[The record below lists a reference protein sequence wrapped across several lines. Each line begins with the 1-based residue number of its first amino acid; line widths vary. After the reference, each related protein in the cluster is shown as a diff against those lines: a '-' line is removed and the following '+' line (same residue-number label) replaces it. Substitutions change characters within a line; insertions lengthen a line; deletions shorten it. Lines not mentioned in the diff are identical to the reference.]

1 MRQDKKSQPST
12 VNPAEAVHSLSASQM
27 FAEHG
32 TTGLNSWGGYI
43 YEEYQAD
50 LRGVQGYEKFR
61 EMMLSSA
68 IVGGV
73 VFALEQILLS
83 LRWTVEKGEGRDGEK
98 AAEFVEQCLHDM
110 AYTWRDTLVEL
121 LTFLW
126 YGWSVMELCL
136 KERKGDSPSG
146 TDDEGFPLPSSQY
159 DDGKIGWH
167 KFSIRGQETLDH
179 WELSK
184 HNDLLG
190 FWQRDPKSGQQ
201 TFIGRN
207 KLLHFKTTSS
217 QRNPEGRSVLRTA
230 YRAYHF
236 LRRIEEIEAIGI
248 ERNAT
253 GLPVITPP
261 EGVDL
266 WANTPAMKQKLDYAK
281 RVVSGV
287 RRDSLMGIVKPFG
300 WQFELTR
307 APGSD
312 PIDSRKVI
320 DGYKW
325 DIARCVLAQFL
336 EQGRQQVGSFAAK
349 VSDVQLFLLA
359 IKGWVTHVS
368 SEIQARAVLPLVT
381 IYNKFDLK
389 KPPTIKVEDPTEKS
403 LEELAAALKDLT
415 PGGWVTPYRDGELFI
430 LRKAGMPEPPP
441 EEKPEP
447 TPANLQQLPPPNPQ
461 DQGQPPTADQGQPG
475 LKGPPPVSPAGAAPA
490 GRSVASNPLTT
501 TTKSSLG
508 DLL

>member
-1 MRQDKKSQPST
+1 MPARTRTNQTST
-12 VNPAEAVHSLSASQM
+12 PTAEALHPLPASAM
-27 FAEHG
+27 MVEKG
-32 TTGLNSWGGYI
+32 TTGLNEWGGSVA
-43 YEEYQAD
+43 EEYLAD
-50 LRGVQGYEKFR
+50 LRGVQGYQKYR
-61 EMMLSSA
+61 EMRLSSA
-68 IVGGV
+68 IVGGI
-73 VFALEQILLS
+73 VFALEQVLLS
-83 LRWTVEKGEGRDGEK
+83 LRWTVEKGEGKDGVK
-98 AAEFVEQCLHDM
+98 AAEHVEQCLQDM
-110 AYTWRDTLVEL
+110 AYTWRDTVSEFLS
-121 LTFLW
+121 FLW
-126 YGWSVMELCL
+126 YGWAVAEIVL

-146 TDDEGFPLPSSQY
+146 TDEDGYPLPGSQY

-184 HNDLLG
+184 RNDLLG

-201 TFIGRN
+201 VFIGRS

-217 QRNPEGRSVLRTA
+217 QRNPEGLSVLRTA
-230 YRAYHF
+230 YRSYHF
-236 LRRIEEIEAIGI
+236 MRRLEEVEAIGI

-281 RVVSGV
+281 KVVTGV
-287 RRDSLMGIVKPFG
+287 RRDALMGIVKPFG
-300 WQFELTR
+300 WTFELTR

-312 PIDSRKVI
+312 PIDTGKVI
-320 DGYKW
+320 ERYSW
-325 DIARCVLAQFL
+325 AIARCVLAQFL
-336 EQGRQQVGSFAAK
+336 EQGRQQVGSFASK

-359 IKGWVTHVS
+359 IKGWTWHLS
-368 SEIQARAVLPLVT
+368 SEIQARAVLPMVT
-381 IYNKFDLK
+381 IYNTFDLK

-441 EEKPEP
+441 EATPEP
-447 TPANLQQLPPPNPQ
+447 TPANLQLPPPNPQ

-475 LKGPPPVSPAGAAPA
+475 LKGPPPVAPAGAAPA

-501 TTKSSLG
+501 TAKSSLG